1 MLFGMSSGINTNS
14 QAVLTIESD
23 DIKNDITVN
32 LQIKTSDF
40 LKLIRQ

>member
-1 MLFGMSSGINTNS
+1 MSSGINTNS